1 MMKQTN
7 ESLQLKAVVASLLAS
22 DHQDATGVRPSFK
35 SATHKRSSSS
45 LGHFG
50 VAYGHFGQ

>member
-22 DHQDATGVRPSFK
+22 GHQDATGVRPSFK

-45 LGHFG
+45 LGL
-50 VAYGHFGQ
+50 AYGHFGQ